1 MVVPE
6 RTEAL
11 KTLHPL
17 AWWCWA
23 IGIGLAANGTT
34 NPLLLSLVA
43 LAMVTVVMLRR
54 VDAPWARSVRAYL
67 VLAAFVIGMRVVFQI
82 VIGART
88 GATVLFT
95 LPEIPLPA
103 WAAGIR
109 LGGPVTAESLTFT
122 VYDALRL
129 AVMLLCIGAANALA
143 SPRQALRS
151 VPAALYEASVAVVVA
166 LSVAPQLIESGQRI
180 HRARRLR
187 GDTGRGL
194 RSLGRIALAVL
205 ADAID
210 RSMALAAGMEAR
222 GFGRTRGQSVRGTLP
237 LMIVSV
243 LAATFGGFL
252 LLSTDERWTAGALMA
267 AGVAG
272 TAVGLRR
279 AGARL
284 AVTHH
289 RPQAWGWR
297 ENLVAASGVIAAA
310 IVLGIGGLDP
320 DHLSAGAAALLD
332 PAAFFPS
339 TDPLAWP
346 QLNVWMLTVVLLVLA
361 PIPLT
366 ARRSER
372 VPDATRT
379 DLAVRSLRPRTAPVR
394 MTP

>member
-1 MVVPE
+1 MVPE
-6 RTEAL
+6 RTETL
-11 KTLHPL
+11 RTLHPL

-23 IGIGLAANGTT
+23 IGIGLAVNGTT
-34 NPLLLSLVA
+34 NPLLLILVS

-54 VDAPWARSVRAYL
+54 TEAPWARSVRAYL
-67 VLAAFVIGMRVVFQI
+67 ALAIFVIGMRMFFQI
-82 VIGART
+82 LIGSDA

-95 LPEIPLPA
+95 LPEVPLPA

-109 LGGPVTAESLTFT
+109 LGGPVTAEALTYT

-187 GDTGRGL
+187 GDAG
-194 RSLGRIALAVL
+194 RSLRALARVALSVL

-210 RSMALAAGMEAR
+210 RSLSLAAGMEAR
-222 GFGRTRGQSVRGTLP
+222 GFGRTRGLNVRGTLP
-237 LMIVSV
+237 VMIVSV
-243 LAATFGGFL
+243 LVATFGGFL
-252 LLSTDERWTAGALMA
+252 MLSTDARWPA
-267 AGVAG
+267 ASLLACGVAG
-272 TAVGLRR
+272 TALGLRR

-284 AVTHH
+284 AVTRY
-289 RPQAWGWR
+289 RPHPWGWR
-297 ENLVAASGVIAAA
+297 ETLVSACGVAATVA
-310 IVLGIGGLDP
+310 VLFVGGLDP
-320 DHLSAGAAALLD
+320 AGLSPFAASLLD
-332 PAAFFPS
+332 PQAFFPS

-346 QLNVWMLTVVLLVLA
+346 QLTVVMLVVVLLVLA

-366 ARRSER
+366 AARSER
-372 VPDATRT
+372 VPDAART
-379 DLAVRSLRPRTAPVR
+379 DRPVRSLRPRTEPVSVGR
-394 MTP
+394 